1 MIVRPNLVPGFTI
14 VERLGTGGISGVFR
28 ALRDS
33 DGLEVALKVTSLADL
48 DPEFRPQERFE
59 REAELLARL
68 SHPSLPRFHDWGVTL
83 EGFGWIAL
91 ELVKGVPLSHFAL
104 RPAWELIP
112 ILIPVAE
119 ALATVA
125 RAGIVHRDVAP
136 DNVLVAAE
144 GGRFAPKL
152 IDFGVA
158 KDLFASEAAGLTQHG
173 AFLGKLLYAPPEQ
186 LLGLPKGQTL
196 DFRADV
202 YSFGLMTWELFTGR
216 PAISAS
222 TLPNVVKAH
231 LAHAWPKL
239 VIPAARGGPAPRLVD
254 LVERMTA
261 RRREERPSSWEE
273 IVAGLWQALEETRPV
288 ARELA
293 EKRAELSPFGDGPP
307 PAPNPGTDSATDF
320 GGTQDEDGSPFPEA
334 DAPHVEEAP
343 SLEPAARLL
352 SRELLFGRVVLLVG
366 VAALASALA
375 FALHVVVSAPEPP
388 ATVGAPPPRPAPG
401 RPSPAPA
408 RPGATIP
415 PGRLLVAL
423 VPDGFLEE
431 VTGLSGHRVAGPE
444 PLPAALT
451 LPPGTYR
458 AVLSHAAGGC
468 AITVSFEVRSGK
480 TTRVLESCLE
490 PD

>member
-1 MIVRPNLVPGFTI
+1 MIVRPNLVPGYTI
-14 VERLGTGGISGVFR
+14 VERLGTGGLSGVFR
-28 ALRDS
+28 ALRDG

-68 SHPSLPRFHDWGVTL
+68 SHPALPRFHDWGVTL

-91 ELVKGVPLSHFAL
+91 ELVRGVPLSHFAL

-144 GGRFAPKL
+144 GGRFAPKI

-158 KDLFASEAAGLTQHG
+158 KDLFAADAAGLTQHG

-222 TLPNVVKAH
+222 TLPDVVKAH

-239 VIPAARGGPAPRLVD
+239 VVPATRGGPAPRLVD
-254 LVERMTA
+254 LVERMTS
-261 RRREERPSSWEE
+261 RRREDRPSSWEE
-273 IVAGLWQALEETRPV
+273 IVAALWQALDEARPV

-293 EKRAELSPFGDGPP
+293 EKRAELAPFGDGPP
-307 PAPNPGTDSATDF
+307 PEAVHDTNGVDA
-320 GGTQDEDGSPFPEA
+320 PFPEA
-334 DAPHVEEAP
+334 DAPRVEEVP
-343 SLEPAARLL
+343 SLEPASRLL
-352 SRELLFGRVVLLVG
+352 SRELLFGRVVLLLG
-366 VAALASALA
+366 VAAFVGALG
-375 FALHVVVSAPEPP
+375 FAIHVVVSAPDPP
-388 ATVGAPPPRPAPG
+388 FAVGAPAPQPPSGSER
-401 RPSPAPA
+401 PAPA
-408 RPGATIP
+408 RAVGMP
-415 PGRLLVAL
+415 PTGRLLVAL
-423 VPDGFLEE
+423 VPEGFLEE
-431 VTGLSGHRVAGPE
+431 VTGLSGRRVAGPG

-451 LPPGTYR
+451 LPAGSYR

-468 AITVSFEVRSGK
+468 AMTVSFEIRPGK
-480 TTRVLESCLE
+480 TTRVLESCLG

>member
-1 MIVRPNLVPGFTI
+1 M
-14 VERLGTGGISGVFR
+14 
-28 ALRDS
+28 
-33 DGLEVALKVTSLADL
+33 TSLADL

-68 SHPSLPRFHDWGVTL
+68 SHPALPRLHEWGVTL
-83 EGFGWIAL
+83 EGFGWLAL
-91 ELVKGVPLSHFAL
+91 ELVQGVPLSQFAL

-136 DNVLVAAE
+136 DNVLVVAE

-158 KDLFASEAAGLTQHG
+158 KDLFASDAAGLTQHG
-173 AFLGKLLYAPPEQ
+173 AFLGKLIYAPPEQ

-202 YSFGLMTWELFTGR
+202 YSFGLMTWELFTGQ
-216 PAISAS
+216 PAITAS
-222 TLPNVVKAH
+222 MLPDVVKAH
-231 LAHAWPKL
+231 LARAWPKL
-239 VIPAARGGPAPRLVD
+239 AIPAARGGPAPRLVD

-261 RRREERPSSWEE
+261 RRREDRPSSWEE
-273 IVAGLWQALEETRPV
+273 IVAGLWQALDEARPV

-293 EKRAELSPFGDGPP
+293 EKRAELSPSGEGPP
-307 PAPNPGTDSATDF
+307 PEPHPGTDP
-320 GGTQDEDGSPFPEA
+320 GEVQDGDGAPLPEA
-334 DAPHVEEAP
+334 DAPRPEVAP

-352 SRELLFGRVVLLVG
+352 ARELLFGRVVLLVG
-366 VAALASALA
+366 VAAFVGALA
-375 FALHVVVSAPEPP
+375 FAVHVVVSAPEPP
-388 ATVGAPPPRPAPG
+388 ATIGAPVPGPASGPG
-401 RPSPAPA
+401 RPAPA
-408 RPGATIP
+408 RPGTELP

-423 VPDGFLEE
+423 VPEGFLEE
-431 VTGLSGHRVAGPE
+431 VTGLSGHHVAGPE
-444 PLPAALT
+444 PLPASLT
-451 LPPGTYR
+451 LPPGSYR
-458 AVLSHAAGGC
+458 AVLSHAAAGC
-468 AITVSFEVRSGK
+468 AVTVSFEVRSGK
-480 TTRVLESCLE
+480 TTRVLESCLD

>member
-1 MIVRPNLVPGFTI
+1 MIVRPNLVPGYTI
-14 VERLGTGGISGVFR
+14 VERLGRGGTSGVFR
-28 ALRDS
+28 ALRDV

-59 REAELLARL
+59 REAELLTRL
-68 SHPSLPRFHDWGVTL
+68 SHPALPRFYDWGVTL
-83 EGFGWIAL
+83 EGFGWLAL
-91 ELVKGVPLSHFAL
+91 ELVQGVPLSHFAL

-136 DNVLVAAE
+136 DNVLVAAD

-158 KDLFASEAAGLTQHG
+158 KDLFASEAAGGLTQHG

-202 YSFGLMTWELFTGR
+202 YSFGLTIWELFTGR
-216 PAISAS
+216 PAISAV
-222 TLPNVVKAH
+222 TLPDVVRAH
-231 LAHAWPKL
+231 LAHAWPRL
-239 VIPAARGGPAPRLVD
+239 VVPAARGGPAPRLVD
-254 LVERMTA
+254 LVEKMTA
-261 RRREERPSSWEE
+261 RRREDRPSSWEE
-273 IVAGLWQALEETRPV
+273 IVSRLWQALDEARPV
-288 ARELA
+288 TRELA
-293 EKRAELSPFGDGPP
+293 EKRAELSPFGDVPP
-307 PAPNPGTDSATDF
+307 PDAIHQTNCTDV
-320 GGTQDEDGSPFPEA
+320 PFPQA
-334 DAPHVEEAP
+334 AAPPVEEAP

-352 SRELLFGRVVLLVG
+352 SRELLFGRAVLILG
-366 VAALASALA
+366 VAAFVAALA

-388 ATVGAPPPRPAPG
+388 AEAGSRPPAPVSRPDRPAAG
-401 RPSPAPA
+401 PSG
-408 RPGATIP
+408 GASP
-415 PGRLLVAL
+415 DGRLLVAL
-423 VPDGFLEE
+423 VPDGLLEE
-431 VTGLSGHRVAGPE
+431 VTNRSGRRVAGPI

-451 LPPGTYR
+451 LPAGSYR
-458 AVLSHAAGGC
+458 AVLSSAANSC
-468 AITVSFEVRSGK
+468 AMTVSFEVRAGK
-480 TTRVLESCLE
+480 TTRVLESCLD

>member
-1 MIVRPNLVPGFTI
+1 MIVRPNLVPGYTI
-14 VERLGTGGISGVFR
+14 VERLGTGGLSGVFR
-28 ALRDS
+28 ALRDG

-91 ELVKGVPLSHFAL
+91 ELVRGVPLSHFAL

-119 ALATVA
+119 ALAAVA

-144 GGRFAPKL
+144 GGRFVPKL

-158 KDLFASEAAGLTQHG
+158 KDLFAADAAGLTQHG

-202 YSFGLMTWELFTGR
+202 YSFGLMTWELFSGR

-222 TLPNVVKAH
+222 TLPDVVKAH

-239 VIPAARGGPAPRLVD
+239 AIPAARGGPAPRLVA
-254 LVERMTA
+254 LIERMTS
-261 RRREERPSSWEE
+261 RRREDRPSSWEE
-273 IVAGLWQALEETRPV
+273 IVAALWQALDEARPV

-293 EKRAELSPFGDGPP
+293 EKRAELAPFGDAPP
-307 PAPNPGTDSATDF
+307 RDAAHDTN
-320 GGTQDEDGSPFPEA
+320 GGDAPFPEA
-334 DAPHVEEAP
+334 DGPRVEEVP
-343 SLEPAARLL
+343 SLEPAAQLL
-352 SRELLFGRVVLLVG
+352 SRELLFGRIVLLLG
-366 VAALASALA
+366 VAAFVGALA

-388 ATVGAPPPRPAPG
+388 SAVGAPPP
-401 RPSPAPA
+401 PSASVSEPPAPA
-408 RPGATIP
+408 RSGSEP
-415 PGRLLVAL
+415 PTGRLLVAL
-423 VPDGFLEE
+423 VPEGFLEE

-451 LPPGTYR
+451 LPAGSYR

-468 AITVSFEVRSGK
+468 AITVSFEIRPGK
-480 TTRVLESCLE
+480 TTRVLESCLDPE
-490 PD
+490 

>member
-1 MIVRPNLVPGFTI
+1 MIVRPNLIPGYTI
-14 VERLGTGGISGVFR
+14 VERLGTGGLSGVFR
-28 ALRDS
+28 ALRDG

-91 ELVKGVPLSHFAL
+91 ELVRGVPLSHFAL

-119 ALATVA
+119 ALAAVA

-144 GGRFAPKL
+144 GGRFVPKL

-158 KDLFASEAAGLTQHG
+158 KDLFAADAAGLTQHG

-202 YSFGLMTWELFTGR
+202 YSFGLMTWELFSGR

-222 TLPNVVKAH
+222 TLPDVVKAH

-239 VIPAARGGPAPRLVD
+239 AIPTARGGPAPRLVA
-254 LVERMTA
+254 LIEKMTS
-261 RRREERPSSWEE
+261 RRREDRPSSWEE
-273 IVAGLWQALEETRPV
+273 IVAALWQALDEARPV

-293 EKRAELSPFGDGPP
+293 EKRAELAPFGDAPP
-307 PAPNPGTDSATDF
+307 RDAAHDTN
-320 GGTQDEDGSPFPEA
+320 GGDAPFPEA
-334 DAPHVEEAP
+334 DAPRVEEVP
-343 SLEPAARLL
+343 SLEPAAQLL
-352 SRELLFGRVVLLVG
+352 SRELLFGRIVPLLG
-366 VAALASALA
+366 VAAFVGALA

-388 ATVGAPPPRPAPG
+388 SAVGAPPP
-401 RPSPAPA
+401 PSASVSEPPAPA
-408 RPGATIP
+408 RSGSEP
-415 PGRLLVAL
+415 PTGRLLVAL
-423 VPDGFLEE
+423 VPEGFLEE

-451 LPPGTYR
+451 LPAGSYR
-458 AVLSHAAGGC
+458 GVLSHAAGGC
-468 AITVSFEVRSGK
+468 AITVTFEIRPGK
-480 TTRVLESCLE
+480 TTRVLESCLDPE
-490 PD
+490 